1 VERDD
6 RLPRGDRSDELYRL
20 DPERVVPD
28 GTRATCRFCGQE
40 IIARYTIYGNV
51 WVATKEDTSGR
62 VETRAECPEH
72 VRTLVRMYGEHQ
84 PVPGTEIP
92 PPP

>member
-1 VERDD
+1 
-6 RLPRGDRSDELYRL
+6 
-20 DPERVVPD
+20 
-28 GTRATCRFCGQE
+28 
-40 IIARYTIYGNV
+40 V

-62 VETRAECPEH
+62 VETRAECPLH